1 MNTTD
6 AQPIDAT
13 LVEALRSRTSNGT
26 TDIDQL
32 LRTIVRAA
40 ESTPQ
45 RRSSWWMTLGGG
57 RRTRWLP
64 VVALLAMGS
73 LGLLAV
79 AAGTRLSDRAPARTP
94 SNGPIVAVG
103 GNEGWVV
110 LDPNDGQPTSLT
122 GRDDLKDPGNLAPLA
137 GASATVD
144 LSWSPDGRRLAF
156 ATRAETTVEDLTSHT
171 STRIG
176 GCGEWTC
183 SVAWS
188 PDGSW
193 VAHADGRR
201 LALSR
206 PDGSGAATVI
216 DAEAGRTVDS
226 PTWSP
231 DGTWIAYVERA
242 KYSLS
247 AAALW
252 AIRPDGTGNR
262 RLTPPVDSET
272 IGIADPAW
280 SPEGSRIVY
289 LGSDVWD
296 EDRGAQ
302 NGATSDAGGWELRI
316 MAVDVTGPEA
326 APLVVTGVGR
336 CFCLGFSPSFALSP
350 DGSAYAV
357 STLAMPIDGS
367 GATQDGLFVLDAT
380 TLEPRNL
387 GTSSVGTI
395 SWQPGP

>member
-1 MNTTD
+1 MNPSD
-6 AQPIDAT
+6 PRPIDAT
-13 LVEALRSRTSNGT
+13 LVDALRSRTINST

-40 ESTPQ
+40 ESTSQ
-45 RRSSWWMTLGGG
+45 RRSSWWMTLGIG

-64 VVALLAMGS
+64 VVALLAVGS

-79 AAGTRLSDRAPARTP
+79 AAGTRLSDRALVRVP

-103 GNEGWVV
+103 GDEGWVV
-110 LDPNDGQPTSLT
+110 LDPKDGRPTSLT
-122 GRDDLKDPGNLAPLA
+122 GRDDLMDPGRLAPVA
-137 GASATVD
+137 GASTTVD
-144 LSWSPDGRRLAF
+144 LSWSPDGQRLAF
-156 ATRAETTVEDLTSHT
+156 ATRAETTVEDLVSHT

-201 LALSR
+201 LALTR
-206 PDGSGAATVI
+206 PDGSGAVTVI
-216 DAEAGRTVDS
+216 DAGIGRTVDS

-231 DGTWIAYVERA
+231 DGAWIAYVERA
-242 KYSLS
+242 TTSLS
-247 AAALW
+247 APALW

-262 RLTPPVDSET
+262 RLTLPIEAVT
-272 IGIADPAW
+272 IGITDPAW
-280 SPEGSRIVY
+280 SPDGSRIVY

-296 EDRGAQ
+296 EGRR
-302 NGATSDAGGWELRI
+302 NGAPLGTSGWELRI
-316 MAVDVTGPEA
+316 MAVDVTGLEA
-326 APLVVTGVGR
+326 VPYGVTPVGR
-336 CFCLGFSPSFALSP
+336 CFCMGFSPSFALSP

-357 STLAMPIDGS
+357 NTLAMPLGRA
-367 GATQDGLFVLDAT
+367 GETQDGLFVLDAAT
-380 TLEPRNL
+380 RENRYLRTA
-387 GTSSVGTI
+387 SVGTI